1 MSGGSSAP
9 SKTSTQVTQ
18 NTIDPAMIPYFTSI
32 AKRAQGL
39 GNTPYVGYKGESIA
53 GFNPAE
59 TKAQQDI
66 AALTS
71 PGEYDQAQA
80 GYQRGMDYNPG
91 MFGAAEAA
99 QYMSPYQRNV
109 TDIGIRDLNE
119 QAARSMALAGIN
131 SARGGGYGSSGNAIT
146 NAMTARTLNRD
157 VGDLSTKGA
166 QAAYDNAQ
174 QQYQRDRAAREYAQT
189 LGQNSASGL
198 ASLGTTRQ
206 TADLARI
213 GAQNAA
219 GSAARDL
226 QQRRDDLQKEEFI
239 NQRDYAKN
247 QLNFESGI
255 LQGLP
260 QGSFEQQTGYK
271 VPTNTAGQ
279 LLGAATTAA
288 GLYNNSKGTGT
299 S

>member
-1 MSGGSSAP
+1 
-9 SKTSTQVTQ
+9 
-18 NTIDPAMIPYFTSI
+18 
-32 AKRAQGL
+32 
-39 GNTPYVGYKGESIA
+39 
-53 GFNPAE
+53 
-59 TKAQQDI
+59 
-66 AALTS
+66 
-71 PGEYDQAQA
+71 
-80 GYQRGMDYNPG
+80 

-255 LQGLP
+255 LQRSSSRRGTRSRRIP
-260 QGSFEQQTGYK
+260 QANCSGQRRQRQGCITTPKGRARHEQFNHRA
-271 VPTNTAGQ
+271 VPE
-279 LLGAATTAA
+279 
-288 GLYNNSKGTGT
+288 S
-299 S
+299 